1 MRFMQIGKNV
11 VGLHKDHEK
20 KLFDR
25 KRHCDCLKNL
35 RRSPKS
41 QIILKLSFGWT
52 QEKGL
57 PAIYLDSIHSCEAV
71 PNLLQNGALPEPPA
85 SVDLLPLEPA
95 RLDVLPTNILQLAI
109 RNVELFL
116 QNRSKL
122 LYLLNLFTV

>member
-41 QIILKLSFGWT
+41 QLILKLSFG
-52 QEKGL
+52 
-57 PAIYLDSIHSCEAV
+57 LDTGEGSARHLESIHSCEAV

>member
-1 MRFMQIGKNV
+1 MQIGKNA

-25 KRHCDCLKNL
+25 KRHCDCLKKL

-41 QIILKLSFGWT
+41 QIILKLSFGLDT
-52 QEKGL
+52 GEGS
-57 PAIYLDSIHSCEAV
+57 ARYLDSIHSCEAV